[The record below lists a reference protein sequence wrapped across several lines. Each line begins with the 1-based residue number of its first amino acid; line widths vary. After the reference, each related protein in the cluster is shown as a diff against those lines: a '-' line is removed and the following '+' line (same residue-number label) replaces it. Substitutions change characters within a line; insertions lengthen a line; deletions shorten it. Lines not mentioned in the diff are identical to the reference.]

1 MQKYQGNST
10 NAPRETFINDQ
21 RHMLAYINPFEE
33 DLLRNYGGTGQAG
46 PGGVPAFPP
55 RSSRDRAGM
64 SRSTSSSSG
73 ATTASSSA
81 AQSQAASNA
90 SKGGYGAMSNDR
102 QSNDNDRVGSSAQQA
117 SAATRN
123 AAIQSQAATN
133 QAASQAA
140 TQAAASRN
148 PAREIALAQ
157 PNAQAQS
164 AMDRFGSRAN
174 NPQTVSEILMAQ
186 QSLRSLAPPPS
197 IQSMTKT
204 AELGFA
210 IPGAVTTDAGPQPYS
225 MGTFVAP
232 KSPLSDLEFDE
243 DYQDAKSQL
252 EAAGYVV
259 DENGI
264 VRTTTGESVGP
275 LSEVV
280 NFGRANPS
288 SGGAAE
294 IAAAAPGT
302 VFPKLDVAPGTVDQV
317 VAPPVAPPV
326 SKAGPPVK
334 KGTAL
339 DAEREIALAG
349 GFTFFRSSDGKF
361 YTTDP
366 NAPQAL
372 QEALARRSVPYTPES
387 HPDAFN
393 ANGEPRKGFLGFM
406 GRDDFADGGGSGAS
420 GSTFSGGIT
429 ALYGNALGIRPVGV
443 TDEQWGQIKADRK
456 AMADAK
462 MGWASQR
469 PDFSKYPGTGFP
481 DPAQSTDGFGGD
493 SYQGG
498 GDNQVAAP
506 APEPII
512 DPCPEGYVL
521 KEGACV
527 LDTSTTIPGFPS
539 LTPPLPQGPT
549 VVGNP
554 GYTPIGGGVAPRL
567 NPYPQQM
574 PIMAP
579 PPGLAGAQVGEAG
592 ILDLL
597 RAANR

>member
-1 MQKYQGNST
+1 
-10 NAPRETFINDQ
+10 
-21 RHMLAYINPFEE
+21 
-33 DLLRNYGGTGQAG
+33 
-46 PGGVPAFPP
+46 
-55 RSSRDRAGM
+55 
-64 SRSTSSSSG
+64 
-73 ATTASSSA
+73 
-81 AQSQAASNA
+81 
-90 SKGGYGAMSNDR
+90 
-102 QSNDNDRVGSSAQQA
+102 
-117 SAATRN
+117 
-123 AAIQSQAATN
+123 
-133 QAASQAA
+133 
-140 TQAAASRN
+140 
-148 PAREIALAQ
+148 
-157 PNAQAQS
+157 
-164 AMDRFGSRAN
+164 
-174 NPQTVSEILMAQ
+174 
-186 QSLRSLAPPPS
+186 
-197 IQSMTKT
+197 
-204 AELGFA
+204 
-210 IPGAVTTDAGPQPYS
+210 
-225 MGTFVAP
+225 
-232 KSPLSDLEFDE
+232 
-243 DYQDAKSQL
+243 
-252 EAAGYVV
+252 
-259 DENGI
+259 
-264 VRTTTGESVGP
+264 
-275 LSEVV
+275 
-280 NFGRANPS
+280 
-288 SGGAAE
+288 
-294 IAAAAPGT
+294 
-302 VFPKLDVAPGTVDQV
+302 
-317 VAPPVAPPV
+317 
-326 SKAGPPVK
+326 
-334 KGTAL
+334 L
-339 DAEREIALAG
+339 DAERAIALAG

-366 NAPQAL
+366 NAPQTL
-372 QEALARRSVPYTPES
+372 QEALARRSVPYTPET

-597 RAANR
+597 QASNR

>member
-10 NAPRETFINDQ
+10 NAPRETFIGDQ

-55 RSSRDRAGM
+55 ASIERAMDRNYNSNQAAGTQNTDRQRSPTANSTPAERRDRVTSTAQAERDNGVNDRDRDPNPGYFGG
-64 SRSTSSSSG
+64 SGQSTSSVNRDNE
-73 ATTASSSA
+73 ANRIA
-81 AQSQAASNA
+81 AQNEAA
-90 SKGGYGAMSNDR
+90 KR
-102 QSNDNDRVGSSAQQA
+102 AQQGQIVKNKNLA
-117 SAATRN
+117 KK
-123 AAIQSQAATN
+123 
-133 QAASQAA
+133 
-140 TQAAASRN
+140 
-148 PAREIALAQ
+148 IAL
-157 PNAQAQS
+157 
-164 AMDRFGSRAN
+164 
-174 NPQTVSEILMAQ
+174 
-186 QSLRSLAPPPS
+186 
-197 IQSMTKT
+197 
-204 AELGFA
+204 
-210 IPGAVTTDAGPQPYS
+210 
-225 MGTFVAP
+225 
-232 KSPLSDLEFDE
+232 
-243 DYQDAKSQL
+243 
-252 EAAGYVV
+252 
-259 DENGI
+259 
-264 VRTTTGESVGP
+264 
-275 LSEVV
+275 
-280 NFGRANPS
+280 
-288 SGGAAE
+288 
-294 IAAAAPGT
+294 
-302 VFPKLDVAPGTVDQV
+302 
-317 VAPPVAPPV
+317 
-326 SKAGPPVK
+326 
-334 KGTAL
+334 GTAL
-339 DAEREIALAG
+339 DEERKIALAG
-349 GFTFFRSSDGKF
+349 GFTFFISSDGKF

-366 NAPQAL
+366 NAPQTL
-372 QEALARRSVPYTPES
+372 QDALARRRVPYTPES

-393 ANGEPRKGFLGFM
+393 ANNEPRKGFLGFM
-406 GRDDFADGGGSGAS
+406 EPADYADGGGQGAS

-456 AMADAK
+456 VMADAK

-579 PPGLAGAQVGEAG
+579 PPGLAGARVGQAG

-597 RAANR
+597 QASNR

>member
-1 MQKYQGNST
+1 MQKYQGNSK

-55 RSSRDRAGM
+55 ASIERAMDRNYNSNQAAGTQNTDRQRSPTANSTPAERRDRVTSTAQAERDNGVNDRDRDPNPGYFGG
-64 SRSTSSSSG
+64 SGQSTSSVNRDNE
-73 ATTASSSA
+73 ANRIA
-81 AQSQAASNA
+81 AQNEAA
-90 SKGGYGAMSNDR
+90 KR
-102 QSNDNDRVGSSAQQA
+102 AQQGQIVKNKNLA
-117 SAATRN
+117 KK
-123 AAIQSQAATN
+123 
-133 QAASQAA
+133 
-140 TQAAASRN
+140 
-148 PAREIALAQ
+148 IAL
-157 PNAQAQS
+157 
-164 AMDRFGSRAN
+164 
-174 NPQTVSEILMAQ
+174 
-186 QSLRSLAPPPS
+186 
-197 IQSMTKT
+197 
-204 AELGFA
+204 
-210 IPGAVTTDAGPQPYS
+210 
-225 MGTFVAP
+225 
-232 KSPLSDLEFDE
+232 
-243 DYQDAKSQL
+243 
-252 EAAGYVV
+252 
-259 DENGI
+259 
-264 VRTTTGESVGP
+264 
-275 LSEVV
+275 
-280 NFGRANPS
+280 
-288 SGGAAE
+288 
-294 IAAAAPGT
+294 
-302 VFPKLDVAPGTVDQV
+302 
-317 VAPPVAPPV
+317 
-326 SKAGPPVK
+326 
-334 KGTAL
+334 GTAL
-339 DAEREIALAG
+339 DEERKIALAG
-349 GFTFFRSSDGKF
+349 GFTFFISSDGKF

-366 NAPQAL
+366 NAPQTL
-372 QEALARRSVPYTPES
+372 QDALARRRVPYTPES

-406 GRDDFADGGGSGAS
+406 GRDDFADGGGQGAS

-579 PPGLAGAQVGEAG
+579 PPGLAGARVGRSWNFRSIAG
-592 ILDLL
+592 F
-597 RAANR
+597 